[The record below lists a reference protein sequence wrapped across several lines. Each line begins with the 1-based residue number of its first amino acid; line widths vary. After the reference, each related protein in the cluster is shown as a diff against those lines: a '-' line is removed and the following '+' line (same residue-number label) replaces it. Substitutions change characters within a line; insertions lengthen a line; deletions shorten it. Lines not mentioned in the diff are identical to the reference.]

1 MIKKLTITSLTAL
14 SLLLVTAQAE
24 GMKCQAG
31 KCGAGMMKTQKQ
43 GKPMMQNKKMHKK
56 KMNSPF
62 LIKHGLPHMTKMIM
76 KSWDDAKLALTDE
89 QKAKLL
95 EVRKETM
102 GAVMRLKPEAVA
114 LRKEIVQASKA
125 GTKAAELKAKV
136 DKLAALESEATM
148 VHLTC
153 LDKTKAILS
162 AEQYTYLMEKRNQ
175 HKMEKK
181 EKMKSMKCAAGKCG
195 GK

>member
-14 SLLLVTAQAE
+14 SLLLVTAQAK
-24 GMKCQAG
+24 GTKCQAG
-31 KCGAGMMKTQKQ
+31 KCGAGMMDKAKQ
-43 GKPMMQNKKMHKK
+43 GGKMHKKMHKK
-56 KMNSPF
+56 RMNSPF

-89 QKAKLL
+89 QKGKLL
-95 EVRKETM
+95 LVRKETM
-102 GAVMRLKPEAVA
+102 GAVKKLKPEVMA
-114 LRKEIVQASKA
+114 LRKEIIEASKA
-125 GTKAAELKAKV
+125 GTKATELKVKIE
-136 DKLAALESEATM
+136 KLAALESEATM

-153 LDKTKAILS
+153 IDKTKAILS
-162 AEQYTYLMEKRNQ
+162 AEQYTYLMEKRKQ
-175 HKMEKK
+175 HMMKKK

>member
-31 KCGAGMMKTQKQ
+31 KCGSGMMKKMKQ
-43 GKPMMQNKKMHKK
+43 GKKMHKMR
-56 KMNSPF
+56 MNSPF
-62 LIKHGLPHMTKMIM
+62 LIKHGLPHMTKMVM
-76 KSWDDAKLALTDE
+76 RSWDDAKLALNDE
-89 QKAKLL
+89 QKGKLL
-95 EVRKETM
+95 LVRKETM
-102 GAVMRLKPEAVA
+102 GGVMKLKPEVMK

-125 GTKAAELKAKV
+125 GTKAAALKAKV

-153 LDKTKAILS
+153 LDKTKAILT
-162 AEQYTYLMEKRNQ
+162 AEQYSYLMEKRKQ
-175 HKMEKK
+175 HMMKKK

-195 GK
+195 GKK

>member
-1 MIKKLTITSLTAL
+1 MIKKLTITSLTTL

-43 GKPMMQNKKMHKK
+43 GKPMMQKKKMHKM

-62 LIKHGLPHMTKMIM
+62 LIKHGLPHMTKMLM

-89 QKAKLL
+89 QKGKLL
-95 EVRKETM
+95 LVRKETM
-102 GAVMRLKPEAVA
+102 DAVKKLKPETTA
-114 LRKEIVQASKA
+114 LREEIVQASKV

-162 AEQYTYLMEKRNQ
+162 AEQYTYLMEKRKQ

>member
-1 MIKKLTITSLTAL
+1 MIKKLTITSLTTL

-31 KCGAGMMKTQKQ
+31 KCGAGMMKTKKQ
-43 GKPMMQNKKMHKK
+43 GTPMMQKKKMHEM

-62 LIKHGLPHMTKMIM
+62 LIKHGLPHMTKILM
-76 KSWDDAKLALTDE
+76 KSWDDTKLALTDD
-89 QKAKLL
+89 QKGKLL
-95 EVRKETM
+95 LVRKETM
-102 GAVMRLKPEAVA
+102 DAVMKLKPEVMA

-125 GTKAAELKAKV
+125 GTKAAELKIKV

-162 AEQYTYLMEKRNQ
+162 AEQYTYLMEKRKQ
-175 HKMEKK
+175 DMMK
-181 EKMKSMKCAAGKCG
+181 KMKNMKCG

>member
-31 KCGAGMMKTQKQ
+31 KCGASMMKQAKQ
-43 GKPMMQNKKMHKK
+43 GSVCKTKKMHKK

-62 LIKHGLPHMTKMIM
+62 LIKHGLPHMTKMVM
-76 KSWDDAKLALTDE
+76 KNWDDPKLALTDE
-89 QKAKLL
+89 QKAKLT

-102 GAVMRLKPEAVA
+102 GAVMKLKPEVMA
-114 LRKEIVQASKA
+114 LKKEIVTASKA
-125 GTKAAELKAKV
+125 GTKAAALKVKV

-153 LDKTKAILS
+153 LDKTKAILT
-162 AEQYTYLMEKRNQ
+162 AEQYSYLMEKRKT
-175 HKMEKK
+175 HRVKKK
-181 EKMKSMKCAAGKCG
+181 EKMQGMKCAAGKCG

>member
-31 KCGAGMMKTQKQ
+31 KCGAGMAKQ
-43 GKPMMQNKKMHKK
+43 GKAMTIKKEAKTD
-56 KMNSPF
+56 SPF
-62 LIKHGLPHMTKMIM
+62 LVKHGLPHMTKMIM
-76 KSWDDAKLALTDE
+76 KSWDDAKLALTDD

-102 GAVMRLKPEAVA
+102 SAVMKVKPEVVA
-114 LRKEIVQASKA
+114 LRQEIVQSSKA

-148 VHLTC
+148 VHLNC
-153 LDKTKAILS
+153 LDKSKAILS
-162 AEQYTYLMEKRNQ
+162 AEQYSYLTEKKEE
-175 HKMEKK
+175 HKMDKK
-181 EKMKSMKCAAGKCG
+181 EKMKGMKCAAGKCG
-195 GK
+195 SK

>member
-31 KCGAGMMKTQKQ
+31 KCGAGMMDKAKQ
-43 GKPMMQNKKMHKK
+43 GNKMMQKKQMHKK

-76 KSWDDAKLALTDE
+76 KSWDDAKLALTDD
-89 QKAKLL
+89 QKGKLL
-95 EVRKETM
+95 LVRKETM
-102 GAVMRLKPEAVA
+102 GAVMKLKPEVMA

-125 GTKAAELKAKV
+125 GTKAADLKAKV

-153 LDKTKAILS
+153 LDKSKAILS
-162 AEQYTYLMEKRNQ
+162 AEQYTYLMEKR
-175 HKMEKK
+175 K
-181 EKMKSMKCAAGKCG
+181 
-195 GK
+195 